1 MSAFKTIDDLD
12 VAGKRVLV
20 RADLNMPMKDGRIT
34 DASRME
40 KTLPTL
46 NDLLDRGAGVIVMS
60 HMGRPRGQVVAELSL
75 APVARTLAETLGR
88 DVPFAADCIGPDA
101 EKAVE
106 AVSEGGVA
114 MLENLRFHGEEEAND
129 VVFAGKLAELG
140 HLYVNDAFSCA
151 HGTHASIEAIAH
163 LLPSAAGRLMTAEL
177 DAFGQALE
185 SPQHPIAAVVGG
197 AKISTK
203 MAVLGHLVE
212 RVDLMIIGGAM
223 ANTFLN
229 AQGFDVG
236 RSLCEPDMAEA
247 AKTIIAKGIEAGCEV
262 ALPLDAVV
270 AKEFA
275 EGVESETVLLDA
287 IPADSMILD
296 LGPATVADL
305 LGRLKD
311 YKTLIWNGPLGAFEI
326 KPFDFA
332 TNALAREVAELTAD
346 GGLLSI
352 AGGGD
357 TVAALV
363 NAGVSNQFSYVSMAG
378 GAFLEW
384 LEGKELP
391 GVAALKA
398 GG

>member
-34 DASRME
+34 NASRME

-46 NDLLDRGAGVIVMS
+46 NDLLDRGASVIVMS
-60 HMGRPRGQVVAELSL
+60 HLGRPGGKVVAELSL

-88 DVPFAADCIGPDA
+88 DVSFAADCIGP
-101 EKAVE
+101 EVQKAVE

-129 VVFAGKLAELG
+129 IVFAGKLAELG

-151 HGTHASIEAIAH
+151 HRAHASIEAIAH
-163 LLPSAAGRLMTAEL
+163 LLPSAAGRLMAAEL
-177 DAFGQALE
+177 DAFGQALV

-247 AKTIIAKGIEAGCEV
+247 AKTIIAKGIEVGCEV

-332 TNALAREVAELTAD
+332 TNALAREVAELTTD
-346 GGLLSI
+346 SGLLSI

-357 TVAALV
+357 TVAALI
-363 NAGVSNQFSYVSMAG
+363 NAEVSDQFSYVSMAG

>member
-1 MSAFKTIDDLD
+1 MSAFKTIAHLD

-34 DASRME
+34 NASRME

-60 HMGRPRGQVVAELSL
+60 HLGRPGGKVVAELSL

-88 DVPFAADCIGPDA
+88 DVSFAADCIGP
-101 EKAVE
+101 EVQKAVE

-129 VVFAGKLAELG
+129 IVFAGKLAELG

-151 HGTHASIEAIAH
+151 HRAHASIEAIAH
-163 LLPSAAGRLMTAEL
+163 LLPSAAGRLMAAEL
-177 DAFGQALE
+177 DAFGQALV

-247 AKTIIAKGIEAGCEV
+247 AKTIIAKGIEVGCEV

-363 NAGVSNQFSYVSMAG
+363 NAEVSDQFSYVSMAG

>member
-1 MSAFKTIDDLD
+1 MSTFKSIDDLD

-20 RADLNMPMKDGRIT
+20 RADLNMPMEDGRIT

-60 HMGRPRGQVVAELSL
+60 HMGRPGGQVVAELSL
-75 APVARTLAETLGR
+75 APVARTLAETLAR
-88 DVPFAADCIGPDA
+88 DVSFAADCIGPEA

-151 HGTHASIEAIAH
+151 HRAHASIEAIAH

-177 DAFGQALE
+177 DAFGQTLE

-197 AKISTK
+197 AKVSTK

-223 ANTFLN
+223 ANTFLH

-247 AKTIIAKGIEAGCEV
+247 AKTIIAKGIEVGCEV

-275 EGVESETVLLDA
+275 KGVESDTVLLDA

-305 LGRLKD
+305 SGRLKD
-311 YKTLIWNGPLGAFEI
+311 CKTLIWNGPLGAFEI

-346 GGLLSI
+346 GELLSI

-398 GG
+398 SS

>member
-46 NDLLDRGAGVIVMS
+46 NDLLDRGAGIIVMS
-60 HMGRPRGQVVAELSL
+60 HLGRPGGQVVAELSL
-75 APVARTLAETLGR
+75 APVAQTLTETLGR
-88 DVPFAADCIGPDA
+88 DVSFAADCIGPEA

-151 HGTHASIEAIAH
+151 HRAHASIEAIAH
-163 LLPSAAGRLMTAEL
+163 LLPSAAGRLMAAEL
-177 DAFGQALE
+177 DAFGQVLE

-229 AQGFDVG
+229 VQGFDVG
-236 RSLCEPDMAEA
+236 RSLCEPDMAET

-305 LGRLKD
+305 LGRLQD

-332 TNALAREVAELTAD
+332 TNALARKVAELTAD

-363 NAGVSNQFSYVSMAG
+363 NAEVSDQFSYVSMAG

-398 GG
+398 SS

>member
-20 RADLNMPMKDGRIT
+20 RADLNMPMKDGRIAE
-34 DASRME
+34 ASRLE

-60 HMGRPRGQVVAELSL
+60 HMGRPGGQVLAELSL
-75 APVARTLAETLGR
+75 APVARALAEALGR
-88 DVPFAADCIGPDA
+88 DVPFAADCIGPEA
-101 EKAVE
+101 EKAAE
-106 AVSEGGVA
+106 AVSGGGVA

-129 VVFAGKLAELG
+129 AVFAGKLAELG
-140 HLYVNDAFSCA
+140 HLYVNDAFSSA
-151 HGTHASIEAIAH
+151 HRAHASTEAIAH
-163 LLPSAAGRLMTAEL
+163 LLPSAAGRLMAAEL
-177 DAFGQALE
+177 DALTQSLE
-185 SPQHPIAAVVGG
+185 SPQHPVAAVVGG

-223 ANTFLN
+223 ANTFLH

-236 RSLCEPDMAEA
+236 KSLCEHDMADA
-247 AKTIIAKGIEAGCEV
+247 AKSIMAKGIEAGCEV

-270 AKEFA
+270 ARDFA
-275 EGVESETVLLDA
+275 EGAESETVLLDA
-287 IPADSMILD
+287 IPADAMILD

-305 LGRLKD
+305 SGRLKD
-311 YKTLIWNGPLGAFEI
+311 CKTLVWNGPLGAFEI

-332 TNALAREVAELTAD
+332 TNALAREVAKLTAD
-346 GGLLSI
+346 GGLLSV

-357 TVAALV
+357 TVAALA
-363 NAGVSNQFSYVSMAG
+363 NAGVSDKFSYVSMAG

-398 GG
+398 DG